1 MKDTSIRELMTQG
14 AERILQEGHDQ
25 FVQKHIERERQK
37 REQKK
42 RDAEASAEIIYP
54 NALRIPDENIENATY
69 SGTAHH
75 G

>member
-14 AERILQEGHDQ
+14 GERILQEGHDQ

-42 RDAEASAEIIYP
+42 RDAEASSTEIIRQP
-54 NALRIPDENIENATY
+54 VESPA
-69 SGTAHH
+69 
-75 G
+75 

>member
-14 AERILQEGHDQ
+14 GERILQEGHDQ

-42 RDAEASAEIIYP
+42 RDAEASSAEIIRQP
-54 NALRIPDENIENATY
+54 VESPA
-69 SGTAHH
+69 
-75 G
+75 